1 MTETLEY
8 ETSIDRNRQIPE
20 IGGHGPFPVKVKR
33 ILVPTDLTKESDR
46 AIEFGLA
53 LAKLFGA
60 HLTLLHVYQDPS
72 YAVEYVLG
80 PHGYDPTLKER
91 AYFKKTLETT
101 AEVVRKEYANCESEF
116 RDGVPCEEIVNT
128 AKERDIDLIIISTHR
143 YNWLTRLACGSDAE
157 HILRHTQCPLLIL
170 QANKTPGTS
179 VNGEART
186 PGRFRCPWNHERGC
200 SR

>member
-1 MTETLEY
+1 
-8 ETSIDRNRQIPE
+8 
-20 IGGHGPFPVKVKR
+20 
-33 ILVPTDLTKESDR
+33 
-46 AIEFGLA
+46 
-53 LAKLFGA
+53 
-60 HLTLLHVYQDPS
+60 
-72 YAVEYVLG
+72 VLG

-101 AEVVRKEYANCESEF
+101 AEVVRKEYADCESEF

-179 VNGEART
+179 VN
-186 PGRFRCPWNHERGC
+186 
-200 SR
+200 